1 MLSRKKIVVLGAAAA
16 ALIAAAV
23 SLPLMLAHPA
33 ATSSNGAPP
42 SVTSSVV
49 PAPPKASHQPYVA
62 LSAAAISALPEAKY
76 NAVIPGLIAYATDKV
91 AKASA
96 FAYTVSA
103 DIPIYG
109 SDQTTPVARFAA
121 TNFMLLKSVIVPVQ
135 TDGDWTLV
143 LTPARQ
149 QLPSTDGGHAPAQTV
164 GWVRTAS
171 LVKDHPLPQYIEVSV
186 SKQTLTIVNTNGST
200 ASTYPAGVGTPGTPT
215 PTGVIG
221 YIQARYVD
229 PTQGEASHPI
239 QLTSLHATAAD
250 NPYLGKDGGLIG
262 LHYNVDSK
270 GAVSHGCVRL
280 AVPAIN
286 AVTALPVG
294 TVIEFLP

>member
-1 MLSRKKIVVLGAAAA
+1 MLSRKKIVALGAAAA
-16 ALIAAAV
+16 VLIAAAV
-23 SLPLMLAHPA
+23 VVPLVLAHPA
-33 ATSSNGAPP
+33 ATSTSTAPS
-42 SVTSSVV
+42 SVTSSVD
-49 PAPPKASHQPYVA
+49 PAPPKTSQRAYVP

-96 FAYTVSA
+96 FAYTAST

-109 SDQTTPVARFAA
+109 SDQATPVARFAA
-121 TNFMLLKSVIVPVQ
+121 TNFMLLKTVIVPVQ

-149 QLPSTDGGHAPAQTV
+149 QLPSKDGGNAPAQTV
-164 GWVRTAS
+164 GWVRTAA

-186 SKQTLTIVNTNGST
+186 SKQTLTIVNSNGSI

-215 PTGVIG
+215 PTGVLG

-239 QLTSLHATAAD
+239 QLTSLHASAAD

-286 AVTALPVG
+286 AVTALPLG
-294 TVIEFLP
+294 TVIEILP

>member
-1 MLSRKKIVVLGAAAA
+1 
-16 ALIAAAV
+16 
-23 SLPLMLAHPA
+23 
-33 ATSSNGAPP
+33 
-42 SVTSSVV
+42 VTSPII

-76 NAVIPGLIAYATDKV
+76 NAVIPGLLAYATDKV
-91 AKASA
+91 TKASA
-96 FAYTVSA
+96 FAYTASA

-109 SDQTTPVARFAA
+109 SDQETPVARFAA
-121 TNFMLLKSVIVPVQ
+121 TNFMLLKTVIVPVQ

-149 QLPSTDGGHAPAQTV
+149 QLPSKDGGHAPAQTA

-215 PTGVIG
+215 PTGVLG

-239 QLTSLHATAAD
+239 QLTSLHASAAD
-250 NPYLGKDGGLIG
+250 NPYVGKDGGLIG

-286 AVTALPVG
+286 AVTALPLG
-294 TVIEFLP
+294 TIVEFLP